1 MNSEVINIIM
11 DKLISIDIKLDTIL
25 KLQAT
30 ANESLIQESLKSE
43 DDYSNKN

>member
-11 DKLISIDIKLDTIL
+11 DKLMLIDIKLDTIL

-30 ANESLIQESLKSE
+30 ANESLIEESLKNE
-43 DDYSNKN
+43 DYSSDNN